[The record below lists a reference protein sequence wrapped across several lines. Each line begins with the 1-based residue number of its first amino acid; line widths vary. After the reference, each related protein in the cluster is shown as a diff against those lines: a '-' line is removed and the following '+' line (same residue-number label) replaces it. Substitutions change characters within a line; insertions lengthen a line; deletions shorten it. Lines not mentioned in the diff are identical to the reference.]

1 MVSRIRWNPIESVK
15 IGIAASVIL
24 KQDELGLPDTELE
37 KKNLIARAQDIAG
50 IEPHRMRSR
59 QSILQMRPEAFDRI
73 WLHVEHEFNKQQ
85 ERLSPMELRILNL
98 ERTVTMLTERLSE
111 LDYVKSVLLTERRTA
126 IKPMA
131 VVQPEA
137 PERRASFDVL
147 VYGLL
152 PEQCAITKSENRDSG
167 LNFKFYDARQVVPK
181 EVKADY
187 VLLMANFVSHKTVG
201 NLKQLPADPANYF
214 VIYGGMTGLRR
225 AIDKIRARRFQFD
238 ANKASSKE

>member
-1 MVSRIRWNPIESVK
+1 MVSRIRWSPVESVK

-24 KQDELGLPDTELE
+24 KQEKRSLPDAELD

-98 ERTVTMLTERLSE
+98 ERTVTMLAERLSE
-111 LDYVKSVLLTERRTA
+111 LDYIKSVLLTERHIA
-126 IKPMA
+126 VKPTA

-137 PERRASFDVL
+137 PERQASFDVL
-147 VYGLL
+147 IYGLL
-152 PEQCAITKSENRDSG
+152 PEQCAMIETENAEAG

-181 EVKADY
+181 SVKADY
-187 VLLMANFVSHKTVG
+187 VLLMASFVSHKTVV

-214 VIYGGMTGLRR
+214 VIHGGMSGLRR
-225 AIDKIRARRFQFD
+225 HIDKIRARLFQLRTQLS
-238 ANKASSKE
+238 NEE